1 MGPMPD
7 PAYLRLAES
16 LRDQIRSGA
25 YPPGGELPSITQ
37 LVDSDEDVTRAIA
50 RDALSW
56 LVERKWAQVEHGKRH
71 TVSTLLPEPDA
82 DEIEAWLS
90 WRQRM
95 EDRVAELERQ
105 LADAPTRE
113 EVDELRAQ
121 VAQLQVALTKLYA
134 RTGHT
139 YPAAA
144 KPARKRTAAS

>member
-1 MGPMPD
+1 MPD

-37 LVDSDEDVTRAIA
+37 LVDSSEGVTRAIA

-82 DEIEAWLS
+82 EEIEAWLS

-95 EDRVAELERQ
+95 EERVAELERR

-113 EVDELRAQ
+113 EVNELRRQ
-121 VAQLQVALTKLYA
+121 VAQLQVALTEIYA
-134 RTGHT
+134 RTGNT
-139 YPAAA
+139 YPAT

>member
-16 LRDQIRSGA
+16 LRDQIRSGT
-25 YPPGGELPSITQ
+25 YPPGRELPSITQ
-37 LVDSDEDVTRAIA
+37 LVDDENVTRAVA
-50 RDALSW
+50 RDALAW

-90 WRQRM
+90 WRQGM
-95 EDRVAELERQ
+95 EERVAELERR
-105 LADAPTRE
+105 LADAPTRD
-113 EVDELRAQ
+113 EVDELRRQ
-121 VAQLQVALTKLYA
+121 VAQLQVALTEIYA
-134 RTGHT
+134 RTGNT
-139 YPAAA
+139 YPAA